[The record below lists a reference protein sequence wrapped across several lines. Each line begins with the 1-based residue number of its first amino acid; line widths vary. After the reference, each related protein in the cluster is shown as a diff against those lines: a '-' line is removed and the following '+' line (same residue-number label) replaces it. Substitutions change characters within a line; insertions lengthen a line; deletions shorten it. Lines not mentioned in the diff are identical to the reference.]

1 MIDNTWLDYVWHF
14 NDITDNVIVYVLSN
28 YYFWCHR
35 GLDGGGLYEEEKQD
49 KRDVMKI
56 RQ

>member
-35 GLDGGGLYEEEKQD
+35 GLDGGGLHEEEKQD